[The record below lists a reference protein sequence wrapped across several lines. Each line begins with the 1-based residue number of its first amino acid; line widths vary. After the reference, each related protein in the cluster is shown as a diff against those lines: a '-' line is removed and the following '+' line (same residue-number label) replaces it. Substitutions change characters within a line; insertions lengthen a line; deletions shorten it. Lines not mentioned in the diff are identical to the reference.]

1 MVVRGWDKLVVD
13 RELKVTHLYNLAQ
26 DPFEKDNMIGDR
38 GTIRRQEELAA
49 LIRRWI
55 VRAGDRVP
63 YPGHAP
69 AEEKT
74 NERKD

>member
-26 DPFEKDNMIGDR
+26 DPFEKDNLAGDR

-55 VRAGDRVP
+55 IKTGDRVP
-63 YPGHAP
+63 FPG
-69 AEEKT
+69 
-74 NERKD
+74 R

>member
-13 RELKVTHLYNLAQ
+13 RELKVTHLYNLA
-26 DPFEKDNMIGDR
+26 GDR

-55 VRAGDRVP
+55 IKTGDRVP
-63 YPGHAP
+63 IPG
-69 AEEKT
+69 
-74 NERKD
+74 R